1 MSSVVKNVKTKE
13 LWMRRWTLHSFF
25 YSLAITA
32 STTFYQA
39 YAIRILKYNV
49 DEVGSLTFVNISAIA
64 LGNFIGL
71 LLVYRFRGKRVI
83 LWKVFALINLLMWST
98 SGFAD
103 LTKVKWLFPFFI
115 GVAQLAGSIGS
126 LAYSDTIA
134 DMVLREKSIGVFS
147 KVNVFTTTATL
158 IGLTAGVTIFSV
170 ISDVV
175 LAYRIY
181 YTLSFI
187 SSLISIAFLLS
198 LWTVTE
204 SPSLNVTPKLV
215 ASKFKE
221 ITRQEDVKH
230 YMLYMLILTFS
241 VNLPSALWNYYL
253 IKVFKGDES
262 WISINSIS
270 STLTS
275 MLGYYI
281 ISKLH
286 EKLEPKKVVVAST
299 AFISVLPTMFLFAPS
314 LPQQILFNAYS
325 GFTWAFLNNMINIYN
340 LYLANNDNRIY
351 FLAML
356 GILNNLTASTATKIG
371 SSIASIGVEY
381 MRAVFIASSLG
392 RLASMFYA
400 LKKLDNV

>member
-103 LTKVKWLFPFFI
+103 LTKVKWSFPFFI